1 MIGRLFQKDALTAAG
16 GWLGSEEND
25 PTLAGSCT
33 SLGTTMLPPTFQ
45 LPVTGQGHRQGA
57 PEPSARALLRS
68 HTTSMGPR
76 SPWLP
81 DLWPAPQGPHLWC
94 LTRLQNAAV

>member
-45 LPVTGQGHRQGA
+45 LPVTGPGA
-57 PEPSARALLRS
+57 QTGSPRALC
-68 HTTSMGPR
+68 
-76 SPWLP
+76 
-81 DLWPAPQGPHLWC
+81 QGTPSQPHHQHGTQVPL
-94 LTRLQNAAV
+94 AA